1 MTQELTDWH
10 RQLAAGIA
18 DATPLEKIDRG
29 PVTQG
34 AELTD
39 ESAWDAFALQRGGA
53 GKGER
58 LARLNDAHAT
68 DLQVQFQGY
77 LGELPR

>member
-1 MTQELTDWH
+1 MAQELSDWQ

-18 DATPLEKIDRG
+18 EATSLDNTDRG

-39 ESAWDAFALQRGGA
+39 ESAWDAFDLQRGGA

-58 LARLNDAHAT
+58 LARANDAHAL
-68 DLQVQFQGY
+68 DLQIQFQGY